1 MVVMIAWPKAR
12 DERHMDVQTAIDE
25 TPNHGGSVANILERL
40 RRDPALQGWV
50 LMAPTRTLATLGISL
65 DDEQLVQ
72 LLEQIEA
79 MDNRPIPVTARELMT
94 TNVITMSAESSTH
107 EAARVLSDNRISG
120 LPVLASD
127 GSIVGVL
134 SVYDLLA
141 KPGATVNEVMSRE
154 VTTVGDTAALSL
166 VRAVLISRHLR
177 RVPVVDVESRLV
189 GIISLG
195 DLVRE
200 LAYR

>member
-1 MVVMIAWPKAR
+1 MHA
-12 DERHMDVQTAIDE
+12 QSAIDQ
-25 TPNHGGSVANILERL
+25 TMNHGENFASILERL
-40 RRDPALQGWV
+40 RREPGLPGWV
-50 LMAPTRTLATLGISL
+50 LMAPTRTLAALGISL

-79 MDNRPIPVTARELMT
+79 MDNQTTPVSARELMT
-94 TNVITMSAESSTH
+94 SDVITMSADSSTH
-107 EAARVLSDNRISG
+107 EAARVLADNRISG

-127 GSIVGVL
+127 GSVAGVL

-141 KPGATVNEVMSRE
+141 KPGATVDEVMSRE
-154 VTTVGDTAALSL
+154 VTTVLDTAALSS
-166 VRAVLISRHLR
+166 VRAALVSQRLR
-177 RVPVVDVESRLV
+177 RVPVVDSKSHLV